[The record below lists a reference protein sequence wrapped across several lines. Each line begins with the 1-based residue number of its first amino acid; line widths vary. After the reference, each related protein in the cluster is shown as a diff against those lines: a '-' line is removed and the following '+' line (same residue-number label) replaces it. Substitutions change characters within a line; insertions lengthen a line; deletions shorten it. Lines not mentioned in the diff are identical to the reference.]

1 MKAPVTDNFIG
12 GYMTEDKEILQWH
25 PAFFAGIQ
33 IELAEEADEL
43 TFDNEYQLG
52 TKPKQI
58 DVLVVKK
65 NEAYAV
71 KKNIGRI
78 FRKYN
83 IIEYKSPPD
92 YLSID
97 DFYIGYAYA
106 CLYKT
111 DTAKVN
117 ERGIGQ
123 ITLTYVTYRYPKK
136 LMKHF
141 SKERGF
147 TVTREEKGIYYVS
160 GDHIPVQIIV
170 TKDLSEQ
177 ENLWL
182 RVLSD
187 KLNENELAQRMLQ
200 EYERNREN
208 ILYSSVMDIVV
219 KANKD
224 AFMKE
229 GSAMCEELDKIINA
243 KLDAR
248 EERGRNEGRSE
259 GENDSKRRT
268 ARNLIKMGMSIEQIA
283 EAVEEDIS
291 VIKEWI
297 S

>member
-1 MKAPVTDNFIG
+1 MFIHNVVLWAVPSVFQKFMLLFPKNRKQEFLRAPVTDNFIG

-33 IELAEEADEL
+33 I
-43 TFDNEYQLG
+43 
-52 TKPKQI
+52 
-58 DVLVVKK
+58 
-65 NEAYAV
+65 
-71 KKNIGRI
+71 
-78 FRKYN
+78 
-83 IIEYKSPPD
+83 
-92 YLSID
+92 
-97 DFYIGYAYA
+97 
-106 CLYKT
+106 
-111 DTAKVN
+111 
-117 ERGIGQ
+117 
-123 ITLTYVTYRYPKK
+123 
-136 LMKHF
+136 
-141 SKERGF
+141 
-147 TVTREEKGIYYVS
+147 
-160 GDHIPVQIIV
+160 
-170 TKDLSEQ
+170 
-177 ENLWL
+177 
-182 RVLSD
+182 
-187 KLNENELAQRMLQ
+187 ELAQRMLQ

-291 VIKEWI
+291 VVKEWI
-297 S
+297 A

>member
-58 DVLVVKK
+58 D
-65 NEAYAV
+65 
-71 KKNIGRI
+71 
-78 FRKYN
+78 
-83 IIEYKSPPD
+83 
-92 YLSID
+92 

-136 LMKHF
+136 LMNHF

-200 EYERNREN
+200 EYERNRKN

-297 S
+297 A